1 LKSDLLPLVFDCL
14 LLIILAGCFW
24 GSMGSFVKRLAAF
37 GFTFVQIVSIRV
49 TLAALFFPSC
59 CSSKGAP
66 VFGSCSGDFVKLAKK
81 RLGKNMIDFIFLA

>member
-1 LKSDLLPLVFDCL
+1 MFLEQYGD
-14 LLIILAGCFW
+14 
-24 GSMGSFVKRLAAF
+24 FVRRLAAF
-37 GFTFVQIVSIRV
+37 GFTFVQIVLIRV
-49 TLAALFFPSC
+49 KLAALFFPSC